1 MSELTDT
8 IERLEQWVEYW
19 QPHQPPEF
27 IADLRALI
35 GIAKAA
41 VRAAEMLEG
50 AEDVSVTMDDEGSTA
65 LMVCAHLVDHAVAIL
80 KGECTE

>member
-80 KGECTE
+80 NGECTE